1 VGAEFVCA
9 MEEVLD
15 AYERPYE
22 KGHPLVGL
30 DETRKQLVSETVN
43 SFTDTYG
50 VRYVDYEYKREGVAD
65 VYMVV
70 EPLAGRRQVFV
81 KDDHSA
87 KSWAQVV
94 TFIAEQIYPDA
105 KKITIVQDNLS
116 AHARHALYE
125 LHPPE
130 KTRQILQRIEFV
142 HTPKHGSWLN
152 VAEIELSILSRQCL
166 AERIPDRET
175 LQRQLQ
181 AWQDNRNN
189 RQACIDWQFTT
200 KDARTKLKRLYPK
213 L

>member
-1 VGAEFVCA
+1 

-15 AYERPYE
+15 AYERPYD
-22 KGHPLVGL
+22 KDYPLVGL
-30 DETRKQLVSETVN
+30 DETRKQLVSETI
-43 SFTDTYG
+43 SGFSDEHG
-50 VRYVDYEYKREGVAD
+50 VQYVDYEYKREGVAD

-70 EPLAGRRQVFV
+70 EPLAGKRAVFI

-87 KSWAQVV
+87 QSWAQVV
-94 TFIAEQIYPDA
+94 TFITQAMYPDA

-125 LHPPE
+125 LHPPQKARE
-130 KTRQILQRIEFV
+130 ILQRIEFI

-152 VAEIELSILSRQCL
+152 IAEIELSILSRQCL
-166 AERIPDRET
+166 SERIPDKET
-175 LQRQLQ
+175 LQRQVQ
-181 AWQDNRNN
+181 AWQENRNN

-200 KDARTKLKRLYPK
+200 KDARIKLKRLYPK

>member
-1 VGAEFVCA
+1 
-9 MEEVLD
+9 MD
-15 AYERPYE
+15 AYERPYD
-22 KGHPLVGL
+22 KDYPLVGL
-30 DETRKQLVSETVN
+30 DETRKQLVSETVKG
-43 SFTDTYG
+43 FTDEHG
-50 VRYVDYEYKREGVAD
+50 VDYVDYQYKREGVAD

-70 EPLAGRRQVFV
+70 EPLAGKREVII

-94 TFIAEQIYPDA
+94 TFITEQMYPQA
-105 KKITIVQDNLS
+105 KRITIVEDNLS

-125 LHPPE
+125 LHPPTKARE
-130 KTRQILQRIEFV
+130 ILQRIEFI

-166 AERIPDRET
+166 AERIPDKET
-175 LQRQLQ
+175 LQKHVQ
-181 AWQDNRNN
+181 AWQENRNN

-200 KDARTKLKRLYPK
+200 KDARIKLKRLYPK

>member
-1 VGAEFVCA
+1 

-15 AYERPYE
+15 AYERPYD
-22 KGHPLVGL
+22 KDYPLIGL

-43 SFTDTYG
+43 GFTDEHG
-50 VRYVDYEYKREGVAD
+50 IQYVDYEYKREGVAD

-70 EPLAGRRQVFV
+70 EPLAGKREVFI

-94 TFIAEQIYPDA
+94 TFIAQQMYPEA

-116 AHARHALYE
+116 THARHALYE
-125 LHPPE
+125 LHPPQKARE
-130 KTRQILQRIEFV
+130 ILQRIEFV

-166 AERIPDRET
+166 AERIPDKEM
-175 LQRQLQ
+175 LQRQVQ

-189 RQACIDWQFTT
+189 SQACIDWQFTT
-200 KDARTKLKRLYPK
+200 KDARIKLKRLYPK

>member
-1 VGAEFVCA
+1 

-15 AYERPYE
+15 AYERPYKE
-22 KGHPLVGL
+22 DYPLVGL
-30 DETRKQLVSETVN
+30 DETRKQLVSETIS
-43 SFTDTYG
+43 SFTDEHG
-50 VRYVDYEYKREGVAD
+50 VQYVDYEYKREGVAD

-70 EPLAGRRQVFV
+70 EPLAGKREVFI

-87 KSWAQVV
+87 QSWAQVV
-94 TFIAEQIYPDA
+94 TFIAEQMYPAA

-125 LHPPE
+125 LHPPQKARE
-130 KTRQILQRIEFV
+130 ILQRMEFI

-166 AERIPDRET
+166 SERIPDKET
-175 LQRQLQ
+175 LQQQVQ

-189 RQACIDWQFTT
+189 RKAYIDWQFTT
-200 KDARTKLKRLYPK
+200 KDARIKLKRLYPK